1 MAVQR
6 AIDQMK
12 QALSEITSGEWETSG
27 HCVVSPNPD
36 VSSRENYPEVCIA
49 DCYDEP
55 LAEAQ
60 IEANAR
66 FIALAHRRMPQLL
79 ELMEAVNET
88 IDEDGDLRSID
99 LGRVVSAMSGLR
111 NPA

>member
-1 MAVQR
+1 VQQT
-6 AIDQMK
+6 IDQMK

-36 VSSRENYPEVCIA
+36 ENRREDYAEVCIA
-49 DCYDEP
+49 DCHDEP
-55 LAEAQ
+55 LDEAQ

-79 ELMEAVNET
+79 ELVEAVNEA
-88 IDEDGDLRSID
+88 IDEDGDLRGID
-99 LGRVVSAMSGLR
+99 LGRVVSAMNGLR
-111 NPA
+111 DPA